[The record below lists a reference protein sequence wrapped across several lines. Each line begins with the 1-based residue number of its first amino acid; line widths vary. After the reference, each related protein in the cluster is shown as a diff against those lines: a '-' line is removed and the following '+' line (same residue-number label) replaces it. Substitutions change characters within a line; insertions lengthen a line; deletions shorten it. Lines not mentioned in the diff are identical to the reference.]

1 MKKQI
6 RLYNIIMPLWL
17 LLAMPTMWLPTLAGN
32 FIIDSAVLMIL
43 LKIKKT
49 DGKKQLWKSCI
60 LKVWAFG
67 MLSDIIGGAVLVGID
82 LLLDA
87 LGAHKASAAIMNNP
101 WVNPI
106 AAVCVILCMALSS
119 VFIYLF
125 DSRVSFKKTF
135 EDEKERKRFALYF
148 AIITTPWLFASSIVV
163 W

>member
-1 MKKQI
+1 MKKQV
-6 RLYNIIMPLWL
+6 RLYNMIMPLWL
-17 LLAMPTMWLPTLAGN
+17 LLAMPAMWLPTLAGN

-43 LKIKKT
+43 LKIKKKE
-49 DGKKQLWKSCI
+49 GKKQIWKSCI

-67 MLSDIIGGAVLVGID
+67 MLSDIIGGAVLVGLD
-82 LLLDA
+82 LLLDI
-87 LGAHKASAAIMNNP
+87 LDLHKASAAIMLNP

-125 DSRVSFKKTF
+125 DSRLSFKRTF
-135 EDEKERKRFALYF
+135 EEEKERRQFALYF
-148 AIITTPWLFASSIVV
+148 AVITTPWLFASSIVV

>member
-17 LLAMPTMWLPTLAGN
+17 LMAFPAMWLPTLAGN
-32 FIIDSAVLMIL
+32 YIIDSAVLLLL
-43 LKIKKT
+43 LKIKKKS
-49 DGKKQLWKSCI
+49 GKKQIWKSCI

-67 MLSDIIGGAVLVGID
+67 MLSDIIGGAVLVGLD

-87 LGAHKASAAIMNNP
+87 LGLHKASAAIMNNP

-106 AAVCVILCMALSS
+106 AAVSVMLCMALSS

-135 EDEKERKRFALYF
+135 DEEKERKQFALYF
-148 AIITTPWLFASSIVV
+148 AVITTPWLFASSIVV
-163 W
+163 Y